1 MGGGRMAAAG
11 GRGAMTMGEKA
22 GEKAGENCGKIIFLK
37 KLKYIWKMFE
47 NQGKANE
54 NHFLES
60 V

>member
-1 MGGGRMAAAG
+1 MAAAG

-22 GEKAGENCGKIIFLK
+22 GEKAGENCGKIIFFK